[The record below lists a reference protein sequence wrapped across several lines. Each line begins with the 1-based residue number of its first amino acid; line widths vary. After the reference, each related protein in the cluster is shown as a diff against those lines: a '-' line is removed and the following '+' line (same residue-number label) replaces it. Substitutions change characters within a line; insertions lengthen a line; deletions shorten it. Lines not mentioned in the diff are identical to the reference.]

1 MCWLCALVPGQRET
15 DMTLILGIDRGI
27 RLNCKKCLILLMT
40 YIVNPKNKKEEK
52 VLETILKGLSIG
64 FYTEEKEDAA
74 ILTAMEKGRKT
85 RLLNPVEKAAFL
97 RKLKSSK

>member
-1 MCWLCALVPGQRET
+1 
-15 DMTLILGIDRGI
+15 
-27 RLNCKKCLILLMT
+27 MT

-74 ILTAMEKGRKT
+74 IVKAMEKGRKT
-85 RLLNPVEKAAFL
+85 KLLTPAEKATFL
-97 RKLKSSK
+97 GKLKSAK

>member
-1 MCWLCALVPGQRET
+1 
-15 DMTLILGIDRGI
+15 
-27 RLNCKKCLILLMT
+27 MT

-74 ILTAMEKGRKT
+74 ILKAMQKGRKT
-85 RLLNPVEKAAFL
+85 KLLTPAEKTVFL
-97 RKLKSSK
+97 GKLKSAK

>member
-1 MCWLCALVPGQRET
+1 
-15 DMTLILGIDRGI
+15 
-27 RLNCKKCLILLMT
+27 MT

-74 ILTAMEKGRKT
+74 ILKAMEKGRKT
-85 RLLNPVEKAAFL
+85 RLLKPAEKNAFL
-97 RKLKSSK
+97 RKLKAAK

>member
-1 MCWLCALVPGQRET
+1 
-15 DMTLILGIDRGI
+15 
-27 RLNCKKCLILLMT
+27 MT

-74 ILTAMEKGRKT
+74 IVKAMEKGRETKLLTPAEKT
-85 RLLNPVEKAAFL
+85 AFL
-97 RKLKSSK
+97 RKLKSGK